1 MDKHEIKEGIVY
13 LLWRTQGSTFDEIS
27 DFLSMNKVQGFEEDS
42 PEKLRILLNEM
53 KEEEL
58 IEERFM
64 VDGTDRADFALE
76 TVGKQILD
84 SEGKGPEL
92 GRKWKTGLPSLEEMQ
107 SQEGPGGLDEME

>member
-1 MDKHEIKEGIVY
+1 MDKKEIKEGIVY

-64 VDGTDRADFALE
+64 VDGTDKVDFALE
-76 TVGKQILD
+76 SAGTQILG
-84 SEGKGPEL
+84 SEGKGHEL
-92 GRKWKTGLPSLEEMQ
+92 GRKWRTGLPNPEDIQESLGEMG
-107 SQEGPGGLDEME
+107 EIE

>member
-1 MDKHEIKEGIVY
+1 MDKKEIKEGIVY

-42 PEKLRILLNEM
+42 PEKLRGLLNEM

-58 IEERFM
+58 VEERFM

-76 TVGKQILD
+76 SVGQQML
-84 SEGKGPEL
+84 SPEGKAPEL
-92 GRKWKTGLPSLEEMQ
+92 GKKWRTKLPNPEDIQESLGEMG
-107 SQEGPGGLDEME
+107 EIE